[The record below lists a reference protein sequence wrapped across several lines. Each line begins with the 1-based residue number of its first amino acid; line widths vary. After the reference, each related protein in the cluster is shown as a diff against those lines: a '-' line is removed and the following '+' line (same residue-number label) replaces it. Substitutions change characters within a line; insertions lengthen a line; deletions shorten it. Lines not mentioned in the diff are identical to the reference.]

1 METFV
6 KLQKAKDAEEELRA
20 IVISTRGYSAWGEL
34 QEIRARTRRERK
46 EKEAADRLRKQE
58 MVEKVVVIGGTLIVL
73 SIITGIVTLAIMSSK
88 GML

>member
-20 IVISTRGYSAWGEL
+20 IVIATRGYSAWGEL

-46 EKEAADRLRKQE
+46 EKEAAERLRKQE
-58 MVEKVVVIGGTLIVL
+58 IVEKVVVIGGTLIVL